1 MRLKSGRVSPVTK
14 TLKFFFSTCQKNIFT
29 MQTQKMTSISSILD
43 QFTIFREFV
52 SLVFTWDL
60 QPAKQSP
67 EAPPTHVSS

>member
-14 TLKFFFSTCQKNIFT
+14 TLKKNFSTCQKNIFT

-43 QFTIFREFV
+43 QFTIFREFF

>member
-14 TLKFFFSTCQKNIFT
+14 TLKKIFSTCQKNIFT

-60 QPAKQSP
+60 QPAKQSL

>member
-1 MRLKSGRVSPVTK
+1 MRLKSGRISPITK
-14 TLKFFFSTCQKNIFT
+14 TLKFFSHLSKNLIYNANSEHD
-29 MQTQKMTSISSILD
+29 KHIKLIE